1 MNFGALNFSMF
12 MDPWALLLIPAV
24 IAVLVAELFA
34 RAPGAIEVSTGE
46 VLAKINRGS
55 RDYVKYLPAILRA
68 LGLTLLIVAL
78 ARPVSGSQLRKERAN
93 VIDIMLCVDVSGS
106 MRSLDFIADGE
117 RRDRLYVTKQ
127 AVRDFLND
135 RKENSGDRFGL
146 DRIGLVF
153 YGMYAWTAC
162 PLTLDYALLERELAA
177 VEVNVED
184 PKRQRTAIGSA
195 IGLAVSRLSKS
206 QAKSKVVI
214 LLTDGL
220 NNTGELDPITAAR
233 LAKEYGIRIYT
244 IGAGSV
250 EGGVV
255 PNMTLFGPVL
265 SRSSEGIDEDTMKRI
280 ASATGGKYFR
290 AADTKS
296 LKEAYK
302 EINELE
308 TTEVELNDYYEH
320 RDDFVP
326 YAMAGTALL
335 LASIFSRRYWFETIP

>member
-1 MNFGALNFSMF
+1 MNLGALNLSML
-12 MDPWALLLIPAV
+12 MNPWALLLIPVAIV
-24 IAVLVAELFA
+24 VSAAELTA

-46 VLAKINRGS
+46 VLAKTGRGS
-55 RDYVKYLPAILRA
+55 RDYAKYLPAIFRA
-68 LGLTLLIVAL
+68 LGLVLLVIAL

-135 RKENSGDRFGL
+135 RKEKSGDRFGL

-162 PLTLDYALLERELAA
+162 PLTLDYALLERELDA
-177 VEVNVED
+177 VAVNVED

-195 IGLAVSRLSKS
+195 VGLAVSRLSKS
-206 QAKSKVVI
+206 EAKSKVII

-233 LAKEYGIRIYT
+233 LAKDYGIRIYT

-255 PNMTLFGPVL
+255 PNMTLFGPML
-265 SRSSEGIDEDTMKRI
+265 SRSSEGIDEDTMKKI

-308 TTEVELNDYYEH
+308 TTEIDLNDYYEH
-320 RDDFVP
+320 KDDFVP